1 MKKGFTLI
9 ELIITIGLLGIIGLV
24 IVSNM
29 SNTLSKQQDDQ
40 YNDFKETLEHA
51 ACTYIDLNVAKTKKQ
66 SCMSAK
72 SCTVNL
78 STILSASLISEEDL
92 YNPRTKTRV
101 SSSNTITITY
111 TNGIK
116 DCKYNE

>member
-24 IVSNM
+24 IVTNM
-29 SNTLSKQQDDQ
+29 SNTLSKQQEEQ
-40 YNDFKETLEHA
+40 YNNFKGTLEKA
-51 ACTYIDLNVAKTKKQ
+51 ACTYIDLNVAKAKKQ
-66 SCMSAK
+66 SCLSAK

-92 YNPRTKTRV
+92 YNPKTQARV
-101 SSSNTITITY
+101 SSSNTVTITY

-116 DCKYNE
+116 KCTYNE